1 MRKAHP
7 NARVGL
13 THMQEISVD
22 NDKQKQKEQD
32 DPPEERQEDDEPS
45 PAVGVLCVH
54 RTGAVGGSGLPVDG
68 VHVVERHGDDLVRNE
83 RDAVGQAA
91 PSGTVGHRGGVATV
105 GEGDL
110 AVVRGREGAVTGST
124 VTLGSAEA
132 MELEAEHRNDD
143 EQEAEGNATH
153 ERGHEVSLHVS
164 CEIFNPGSPWGRVRT
179 INLGMRMVT

>member
-1 MRKAHP
+1 
-7 NARVGL
+7 
-13 THMQEISVD
+13 MQEISVD

-45 PAVGVLCVH
+45 PVVGVLCVH

-83 RDAVGQAA
+83 RDAVGQAVS
-91 PSGTVGHRGGVATV
+91 SGTVGHRGGVATV

-110 AVVRGREGAVTGST
+110 AVVRGRGGDRFDSNARVGRSDGA
-124 VTLGSAEA
+124 
-132 MELEAEHRNDD
+132 EAEHRNDD